1 MVWGFYCA
9 IMLYDYSVSTNE
21 GNNNLGFFSTKKY
34 NKSNI
39 KSVVDDNTL
48 IGDDFHQKQ
57 DE

>member
-39 KSVVDDNTL
+39 KSVVDDILTMRATT
-48 IGDDFHQKQ
+48 
-57 DE
+57 